1 MTCINEHKIYF
12 LLFWFHAAS
21 IYTRSTH
28 GFITFQ
34 CMLFPILINTCP
46 AASVLLT
53 ESYTKRSVLLFV
65 QINISPF
72 YLCWG
77 HLGYATLGHGITND
91 DGSIMGPVKNGG
103 MTDLRWL
110 CGTSL
115 LLHFNHNFLFFFKR
129 VRGIPGG
136 PAMPGKV
143 TFLCTSHQKHRKR
156 KLDYIIHQAAQF
168 SCHS

>member
-65 QINISPF
+65 QINTSPF
-72 YLCWG
+72 HLCWG
-77 HLGYATLGHGITND
+77 QLTNATLGHGITND
-91 DGSIMGPVKNGG
+91 DGGVMDPAENGG
-103 MTDLRWL
+103 TTDHQWL

-115 LLHFNHNFLFFFKR
+115 LLHSNHKFFKR
-129 VRGIPGG
+129 
-136 PAMPGKV
+136 
-143 TFLCTSHQKHRKR
+143 
-156 KLDYIIHQAAQF
+156 AQRR
-168 SCHS
+168 SGWPRHAW